1 MNIVLRAPR
10 RRASEYHGEVAMPKA
25 AAKMDDAEL
34 LTLEGHD
41 VRISSPTKP
50 YFTKQV
56 QLSKLDIV
64 KYS

>member
-1 MNIVLRAPR
+1 
-10 RRASEYHGEVAMPKA
+10 MPKA